1 MVIMARPGHLRI
13 MLLKISREVID
24 ASGEA
29 TTADGE
35 IQMVRSAA
43 AEVTTAND
51 LVSEHLYL
59 VQHVV
64 NTLASRY
71 PRHVDRSELWSA
83 GALGLVDA
91 SRRYDPETGI
101 PFPRYAIIRIR
112 GAIIDS
118 TRTRD
123 WATRRLRRDMRAVAE
138 ANDTFEVREGRAPN
152 DTELAGLL
160 KMTTEQLAKHRAAAA
175 SATLLHIDHVMPGMD
190 PAEGGIAGRIE
201 ERNATV
207 LPEEATENRELV
219 GTVRSAVSFLA
230 ETQREVIERY
240 YFKGELLR
248 DIADSLGVTEARA
261 SQIRSEAL
269 DAMRA
274 YFGTAFE
281 GVLPVS
287 PGAPGVRRRA
297 AYVARMAS
305 DTSWRTRF
313 DSTAPSQ
320 REAALATA

>member
-1 MVIMARPGHLRI
+1 MIQTA
-13 MLLKISREVID
+13 
-24 ASGEA
+24 ASA
-29 TTADGE
+29 DLTT
-35 IQMVRSAA
+35 
-43 AEVTTAND
+43 TTND

-64 NTLASRY
+64 NQLASRY

-91 SRRYDPETGI
+91 SRRYDSGTGI
-101 PFPRYAIIRIR
+101 PFARYAIIRIR

-123 WATRRLRRDMRAVAE
+123 WATRRLRRDMRQVRE
-138 ANDTFEVREGRAPN
+138 ASEAFEVREGRSAT
-152 DTELAGLL
+152 DEELAKLL
-160 KMTTEQLAKHRAAAA
+160 DMTVEQLRKHRSNAAN
-175 SATLLHIDHVMPGMD
+175 ATLLHLDHVMPGMD
-190 PAEGGIAGRIE
+190 PAEGGIAARLE
-201 ERNATV
+201 ERDGDR
-207 LPEEATENRELV
+207 LPEDSTEQRELV

-230 ETQREVIERY
+230 DTQREVIERY
-240 YFKGELLR
+240 YFNGELLR

-281 GVLPVS
+281 GVLPVPAS
-287 PGAPGVRRRA
+287 APGVRRRA
-297 AYVARMAS
+297 AYVAEMS
-305 DTSWRTRF
+305 NQTSWRSRLAAADEVGAPATPSAPVDRELV
-313 DSTAPSQ
+313 TA
-320 REAALATA
+320 

>member
-1 MVIMARPGHLRI
+1 MTSSTI
-13 MLLKISREVID
+13 
-24 ASGEA
+24 
-29 TTADGE
+29 AD
-35 IQMVRSAA
+35 VSSANA
-43 AEVTTAND
+43 
-51 LVSEHLYL
+51 LVSEHVYL

-64 NTLASRY
+64 NQLASRY

-91 SRRYDPETGI
+91 SRRYDPATGI
-101 PFPRYAIIRIR
+101 PFARYAIIRIR

-123 WATRRLRRDMRAVAE
+123 WATRRLRRDMRKVREVGDA
-138 ANDTFEVREGRAPN
+138 FEVREGRSAT
-152 DTELAGLL
+152 DAELAELL
-160 KMTTEQLAKHRAAAA
+160 EMPVEQLAKHKAAAA

-201 ERNATV
+201 ERDASA
-207 LPEEATENRELV
+207 LPEDATENRELV

-230 ETQREVIERY
+230 DSQREVVERY

-274 YFGTAFE
+274 YFGTSFE
-281 GVLPVS
+281 GVLPVAEN
-287 PGAPGVRRRA
+287 APGVRRRA
-297 AYVARMAS
+297 AYVAQMAEQ
-305 DTSWRTRF
+305 TSWRSRF
-313 DSTAPSQ
+313 DADVPDV
-320 REAALATA
+320 REPALASA